1 MPASRVILA
10 VLNDLMFTVKI
21 QDAATRAGIE
31 AVFVKSRNEALDRAQ
46 DGPSAII
53 LDLNYAGVKPLELI
67 SDLKGNEKT
76 KKIPLLGYVA
86 HVQVDVK
93 QAAQTQGCDIVV
105 ARSAFV
111 QNLPEFLQ
119 RISGANPQ

>member
-1 MPASRVILA
+1 
-10 VLNDLMFTVKI
+10 MFTVKI